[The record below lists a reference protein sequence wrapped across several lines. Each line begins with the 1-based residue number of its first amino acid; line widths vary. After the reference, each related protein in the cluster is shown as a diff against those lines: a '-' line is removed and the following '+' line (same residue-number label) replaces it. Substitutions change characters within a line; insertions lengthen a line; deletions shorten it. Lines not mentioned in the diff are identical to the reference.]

1 MSETPVPAGPDTPP
15 EPSRAAPRRWL
26 PGLVWLIP
34 FVAAVIGLSLAAHAI
49 LSRGPVITLSF
60 LSAEGLEAGKTRV
73 KFKDVDIGTVQRIAL
88 SPDSRKVLV
97 SVQLAREAERF
108 AAIDSRFWVV
118 RPRID
123 VGGVSGLNTLFSG
136 AYIGVDAGRSLQ
148 RKTEFT
154 GLETPPSV
162 TRDRSGRQFVL
173 HASDLGSLDIG
184 SPLYYRRIR
193 VGQVVAYNLDENG
206 KGVTLHVF
214 VNTPYDRFVGGNTRF
229 WHASG
234 FDLKVDSNGVRLN
247 TQALATV
254 MLGGIA
260 FQTPESQESG
270 TPALEN
276 TDFPLAA
283 DQDSALKA
291 PDGDAVI
298 AVLNFSQSL
307 RGLVPGAAV
316 DFRGVVLGQVLSLGI
331 DYDSHNQE
339 FRMPV
344 VVQLYPGRL
353 GSRFHAAQSR
363 ESDAVRRQHF
373 LGLIARGLRAQLR
386 TGNLLTGQLYVA
398 IDFFPKAPPVKLD
411 PAQEPVEIPTIPNS
425 LDEIQVQLAE
435 ITGKLSKVP
444 FDQLGRDLHTTLNS
458 LDSTLKRSETL
469 VASLH
474 DDVAPQMIAA
484 MSDARTTL
492 ANANRLLSSEAP
504 LQQDARRTLLD
515 LSRAAVSLRVLTDY
529 LERHPE
535 ALIRGKQEDKP

>member
-1 MSETPVPAGPDTPP
+1 MSENHLSTIPDTLP
-15 EPSRAAPRRWL
+15 EPQRTPPRRWL

-34 FVAAVIGLSLAAHAI
+34 LIAAAVGLSLAAHAI
-49 LSRGPVITLSF
+49 LSRGPEITLSF

-88 SPDSRKVLV
+88 SQDSRKVLV
-97 SVQLAREAERF
+97 TVQLAREAEQF
-108 AAIDSRFWVV
+108 AAADSRFWVV

-136 AYIGVDAGRSLQ
+136 AYIGVDAGHSTL

-184 SPLYYRRIR
+184 SPVYYRRVR
-193 VGQVVAYNLDENG
+193 VGQVVGYNLDENG
-206 KGVTLHVF
+206 KGVTLHAF
-214 VNTPYDRFVGGNTRF
+214 INAPYDRFVDGNTRF

-260 FQTPESQESG
+260 FQTPEDQGS
-270 TPALEN
+270 TPPALEN
-276 TDFPLAA
+276 TDFALAA

-291 PDGDAVI
+291 PDGSAAV

-307 RGLVPGAAV
+307 RGLVPGAPV
-316 DFRGVVLGQVLSLGI
+316 DFRGVVIGQVLSLGV
-331 DYDSHNQE
+331 DYDAKRQE

-344 VVQLYPGRL
+344 VIQLYPDRL
-353 GSRFHAAQSR
+353 GSRFHDAQSH
-363 ESDAVRRQHF
+363 ESESLKRQHF
-373 LGLIARGLRAQLR
+373 MALVARGLRAQLR

-411 PAQEPVEIPTIPNS
+411 ESRVPIELPTIPNS
-425 LDEIQVQLAE
+425 LDEIQVQLAD
-435 ITGKLSKVP
+435 ITSKLSKVP
-444 FDQLGRDLHTTLNS
+444 FDKIGRDLHTTLNS
-458 LDSTLKRSETL
+458 LDATLKRSETL
-469 VASLH
+469 VGHLN
-474 DDVAPQMIAA
+474 DDVAPQMVAA
-484 MSDARTTL
+484 MKDARSTL
-492 ANANRLLSSEAP
+492 ANANRLLSGDAP
-504 LQQDARRTLLD
+504 LQQDARRTLQD

-535 ALIRGKQEDKP
+535 ALIRGKQEEKP